1 MKKINIKSVLFIL
14 FFMVVGGFLGI
25 FIGMMTD
32 GGNIT
37 PIDLLL
43 VATYFIL
50 SIVLHIII
58 HEAGHL
64 VMGLLTGYTFLS
76 FRIFSWV
83 LVKQHNKIKL
93 TKQKIPG
100 TLGQCLLIP
109 PEREEF
115 IYKLYLLGGVLF
127 NFLASLLMI
136 SLISVFPVFTS
147 FFQE

>member
-83 LVKQHNKIKL
+83 LVKQHN
-93 TKQKIPG
+93 
-100 TLGQCLLIP
+100 
-109 PEREEF
+109 
-115 IYKLYLLGGVLF
+115 
-127 NFLASLLMI
+127 
-136 SLISVFPVFTS
+136 
-147 FFQE
+147 